1 MSFKEQ
7 NLTNNIYKTI
17 QNKRF
22 KNNENIVSHEIK
34 TYDDKDNKYYNINKT
49 KNNHEID
56 YLKNLNKNLYNKN
69 KNEIVSGG
77 KNKLKMK
84 KYNNNININRSEENR
99 KNFKTKYD
107 YIIEKS
113 KNSNGPVEIPPD
125 IEIQKNLN
133 KKEWSSQK
141 KKLNENVKRSDI
153 IKKIKIFNN
162 KKNNDI
168 CSDLLK
174 EIKNN
179 EKKLIILP
187 FAKEKQKVNKTI
199 HTIGNSNGVTYLK
212 TSLLSGGNENNE
224 YNNFIDKIRS
234 DRKNNNIKM
243 NIRLSLLKKKYP
255 NKARIDLT
263 LDENNFI
270 IK

>member
-1 MSFKEQ
+1 MSIKELKL
-7 NLTNNIYKTI
+7 NNNIYKTI

-22 KNNENIVSHEIK
+22 KNNVNIVSHEIK
-34 TYDDKDNKYYNINKT
+34 TYDDKENKYYNINKN

-56 YLKNLNKNLYNKN
+56 YLKNLNKNSYYKN
-69 KNEIVSGG
+69 KNEIMLGG
-77 KNKLKMK
+77 KNKLKNK
-84 KYNNNININRSEENR
+84 KYNDNININRSEENR

-125 IEIQKNLN
+125 IEIQTNLN
-133 KKEWSSQK
+133 KKELNSQK
-141 KKLNENVKRSDI
+141 KKLNEIVKRSDI

-168 CSDLLK
+168 CSILLK
-174 EIKNN
+174 EIKDN
-179 EKKLIILP
+179 EKKLIIFP
-187 FAKEKQKVNKTI
+187 YAKEKQKINKTI
-199 HTIGNSNGVTYLK
+199 HSIGHSNGVTYLK

-234 DRKNNNIKM
+234 DRKNANRKM
-243 NIRLSLLKKKYP
+243 NIRLNLLKNKYP
-255 NKARIDLT
+255 NKAKIDLT
-263 LDENNFI
+263 LDENNFNY
-270 IK
+270 